1 MDRKTYTIAAILTLA
16 AALAGCGTSRVAFLH
31 AYRAPGKLGADELKS
46 LQFYVSEDIVL
57 RRVEDTSQHQVTEA
71 HAYRA
76 IDGTLREVI
85 ELPRGTPGLVTK
97 VEGSTLWVS
106 FEEDGALAFQY
117 LPKVEGEIGE
127 TYRFPYRPGK
137 HLRYRGEYY
146 EVVEGGLGQGRDT
159 YLLMEAE
166 WGRKM
171 EDRHRTMTGRRL
183 ADRGAA
189 D

>member
-1 MDRKTYTIAAILTLA
+1 MDRKTHIIVATLA
-16 AALAGCGTSRVAFLH
+16 LAGALAGCGTSRVAFLH
-31 AYRAPGKLGADELKS
+31 AYRQPGKLGAEELKK
-46 LQFYVSEDIVL
+46 LQFYVSKDIVL
-57 RRVEDTSQHQVTEA
+57 RRVEDTSQHEVTHE

-85 ELPRGTPGLVTK
+85 ELPAGTPGLVTK
-97 VEGSTLWVS
+97 IDGATLYVS
-106 FEEDGALAFQY
+106 FEEDGALPFQY
-117 LPKVEGEIGE
+117 LPKVAGEVGE

-137 HLRYRGEYY
+137 RLRYRGEYY
-146 EVVEGGLGQGRDT
+146 EVVEGGLGDGLDT

-171 EDRHRTMTGRRL
+171 EDRRRTMPGRRL
-183 ADRGAA
+183 ADRAAA